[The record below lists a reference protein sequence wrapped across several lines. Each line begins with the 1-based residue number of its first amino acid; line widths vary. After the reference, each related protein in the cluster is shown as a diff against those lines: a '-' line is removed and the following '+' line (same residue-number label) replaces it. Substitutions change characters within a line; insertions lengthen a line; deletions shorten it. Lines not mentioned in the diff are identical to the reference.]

1 MIACLQR
8 EMIMSKKH
16 SNNQYVSARAMTPE
30 ELVRRQNQEVNEM
43 LEQYNPVDGHYAEK
57 HKSSKGVLMPGVGL
71 AGARLSSRPV
81 RLSDEEPMTAAELEL
96 LKGATP
102 SALSKLPDDFGYT
115 VQPRYGALAKGPAFV
130 AASQHF
136 IKKNGAM
143 PSNTDKLL
151 EKADLLI
158 EQMAIQNEA
167 LTSMVRLFTD
177 YFLESQD
184 CGNIFYA
191 VAPDQITDGE
201 DK

>member
-8 EMIMSKKH
+8 EMIMSKDKLK
-16 SNNQYVSARAMTPE
+16 SKSKSPVYEMVGGANYITPE
-30 ELVRRQNQEVNEM
+30 ELVAYQNREIIGVDNKYSTLSAAKLSRHAAEALGAFGPGRRM
-43 LEQYNPVDGHYAEK
+43 I
-57 HKSSKGVLMPGVGL
+57 S
-71 AGARLSSRPV
+71 
-81 RLSDEEPMTAAELEL
+81 EEEDMTPAELEL
-96 LKGATP
+96 LNGAIP

-115 VQPRYGALAKGPAFV
+115 AQPRHSALAKGPAFV

-136 IKKNGAM
+136 LKKNGVM

-177 YFLESQD
+177 YFLGSQD

-191 VAPDQITDGE
+191 VAPDQLTDGE